1 MMMALTVHLT
11 AFEIVYER
19 TEQHQKVGNLG
30 EKHKHQVF
38 PKFILSIS
46 TPSCCYT
53 AKSRSTQ
60 NVIFVWLM
68 VGK

>member
-30 EKHKHQVF
+30 GKAQTSGVSKIH
-38 PKFILSIS
+38 
-46 TPSCCYT
+46 
-53 AKSRSTQ
+53 
-60 NVIFVWLM
+60 FVDQYP
-68 VGK
+68 

>member
-1 MMMALTVHLT
+1 MALTVHLT

-30 EKHKHQVF
+30 EKHKYQVF

-46 TPSCCYT
+46 KYL
-53 AKSRSTQ
+53 AV
-60 NVIFVWLM
+60 VIPPK
-68 VGK
+68 VGQPKMLFLFG